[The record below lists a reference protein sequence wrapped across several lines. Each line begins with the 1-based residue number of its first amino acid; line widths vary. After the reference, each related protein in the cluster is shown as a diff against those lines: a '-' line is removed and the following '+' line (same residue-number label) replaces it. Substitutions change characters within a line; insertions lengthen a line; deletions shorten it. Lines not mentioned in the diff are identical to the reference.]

1 MQQVARYGG
10 IPPQCVIHD
19 FGCSVQLVAR
29 MNHARNVIHPL
40 SGIHATGSVYYF
52 CMRRL
57 LAFLCGALYA
67 KAKLNTTGDD
77 MLNET
82 KPQTPF
88 QEKISSLFQQ
98 SLTEEQRFLQGILRG
113 EIQTFSHEEVIA
125 TLRETLKR

>member
-1 MQQVARYGG
+1 M
-10 IPPQCVIHD
+10 ISLT
-19 FGCSVQLVAR
+19 SVF
-29 MNHARNVIHPL
+29 
-40 SGIHATGSVYYF
+40 YF

-57 LAFLCGALYA
+57 LAFLRGALYA

-88 QEKISSLFQQ
+88 QEKISSLFEQ

-113 EIQTFSHEEVIA
+113 EIQTFSHEEVVA

>member
-1 MQQVARYGG
+1 MRSVHLDARQIFPYERFYFVQQVAR
-10 IPPQCVIHD
+10 D
-19 FGCSVQLVAR
+19 
-29 MNHARNVIHPL
+29 
-40 SGIHATGSVYYF
+40 GSVYYF

-57 LAFLCGALYA
+57 LAFLRGALYA
-67 KAKLNTTGDD
+67 KTKLNTIGDD

>member
-1 MQQVARYGG
+1 MPKINIRLKKQAIKLHLVRSVHLDARKIALTNIFYS
-10 IPPQCVIHD
+10 CNK
-19 FGCSVQLVAR
+19 L
-29 MNHARNVIHPL
+29 
-40 SGIHATGSVYYF
+40 HATGSVDYF

-57 LAFLCGALYA
+57 LAFLRGALYA

-88 QEKISSLFQQ
+88 QEKISSLFEQ

-113 EIQTFSHEEVIA
+113 EIQTFSHEEIIA

>member
-1 MQQVARYGG
+1 MKCGGFCACFFVQQVARYG
-10 IPPQCVIHD
+10 
-19 FGCSVQLVAR
+19 SVY
-29 MNHARNVIHPL
+29 
-40 SGIHATGSVYYF
+40 YYF

-57 LAFLCGALYA
+57 LAFLRGALYA
-67 KAKLNTTGDD
+67 NTKLNTIGDD

-113 EIQTFSHEEVIA
+113 EIQTFSHEEVVA

>member
-1 MQQVARYGG
+1 MRRVISYRSVHLDAR
-10 IPPQCVIHD
+10 P
-19 FGCSVQLVAR
+19 
-29 MNHARNVIHPL
+29 NHARNVIHHL
-40 SGIHATGSVYYF
+40 SGIHDFVLRGVYYF

-57 LAFLCGALYA
+57 LAFLRGALYA

-88 QEKISSLFQQ
+88 QEKTSSLFQQ

>member
-1 MQQVARYGG
+1 MRSVHLDARS
-10 IPPQCVIHD
+10 IH
-19 FGCSVQLVAR
+19 AW
-29 MNHARNVIHPL
+29 NVIYYL
-40 SGIHATGSVYYF
+40 SGIHATGRGYYF

-57 LAFLCGALYA
+57 LAFLRGALYA

>member
-1 MQQVARYGG
+1 MRVFS
-10 IPPQCVIHD
+10 CNE
-19 FGCSVQLVAR
+19 L
-29 MNHARNVIHPL
+29 
-40 SGIHATGSVYYF
+40 HATGSVYYF

-113 EIQTFSHEEVIA
+113 EIQIFSHEEVIA
-125 TLRETLKR
+125 ILRETLKR

>member
-1 MQQVARYGG
+1 MQRVARDGSVIPYRSVHLDARQIFPYERFLFVQQVARY
-10 IPPQCVIHD
+10 
-19 FGCSVQLVAR
+19 
-29 MNHARNVIHPL
+29 
-40 SGIHATGSVYYF
+40 GSVYYF

-57 LAFLCGALYA
+57 LAFLRGTLYA
-67 KAKLNTTGDD
+67 KTKLNTTGDD

-88 QEKISSLFQQ
+88 QEKISSLFEQ

-113 EIQTFSHEEVIA
+113 EIQTFSHEEIVA

>member
-1 MQQVARYGG
+1 MIPSRAFLFVQQVAHYGE
-10 IPPQCVIHD
+10 
-19 FGCSVQLVAR
+19 
-29 MNHARNVIHPL
+29 
-40 SGIHATGSVYYF
+40 
-52 CMRRL
+52 RL
-57 LAFLCGALYA
+57 LFLYAATIGIFAWALYA

-113 EIQTFSHEEVIA
+113 EIQTFSHEEVVA

>member
-1 MQQVARYGG
+1 MRSVHLDARP
-10 IPPQCVIHD
+10 IALM
-19 FGCSVQLVAR
+19 SVFYSCNKL
-29 MNHARNVIHPL
+29 
-40 SGIHATGSVYYF
+40 HATGSVDYF

-57 LAFLCGALYA
+57 LAFLRGALYA

-88 QEKISSLFQQ
+88 QEKISSLFEQ

>member
-1 MQQVARYGG
+1 MYYWSLPVKRAFRTPSRASWCTTESRAERY
-10 IPPQCVIHD
+10 
-19 FGCSVQLVAR
+19 LT
-29 MNHARNVIHPL
+29 L
-40 SGIHATGSVYYF
+40 SGIHATGSVDYF

-57 LAFLCGALYA
+57 LSFLRGALYA

-88 QEKISSLFQQ
+88 QEKISSLFEQ

-113 EIQTFSHEEVIA
+113 EIQTFSHEEVVA

>member
-1 MQQVARYGG
+1 MYYWSLPVKRAFRTPSRASWCTTESRTERFYFVQRVARY
-10 IPPQCVIHD
+10 
-19 FGCSVQLVAR
+19 
-29 MNHARNVIHPL
+29 
-40 SGIHATGSVYYF
+40 GSVYYF

-57 LAFLCGALYA
+57 LAFLRGALYA

-113 EIQTFSHEEVIA
+113 EIQTFSHEEVVA

>member
-1 MQQVARYGG
+1 MPKINIRLKNK
-10 IPPQCVIHD
+10 CVVR
-19 FGCSVQLVAR
+19 SVHLDAR
-29 MNHARNVIHPL
+29 MISLMSVFYSCNKL
-40 SGIHATGSVYYF
+40 HATGRGYYF

-57 LAFLCGALYA
+57 LAFLRGALYA

-113 EIQTFSHEEVIA
+113 EIQTFSHEEVVA

>member
-1 MQQVARYGG
+1 MQRVARDGSVIPYRSVHLDARQIFPYERFLFVQQVARY
-10 IPPQCVIHD
+10 
-19 FGCSVQLVAR
+19 
-29 MNHARNVIHPL
+29 
-40 SGIHATGSVYYF
+40 GSVYYF

-57 LAFLCGALYA
+57 LAFLRGALYA
-67 KAKLNTTGDD
+67 KTKLNTIGDD

-113 EIQTFSHEEVIA
+113 EIQTFSHEEVVA

>member
-1 MQQVARYGG
+1 MVVFVRVFS
-10 IPPQCVIHD
+10 CNE
-19 FGCSVQLVAR
+19 L
-29 MNHARNVIHPL
+29 
-40 SGIHATGSVYYF
+40 HATGENDLTSVRDLRFRATSCTLRGSGYYF

-57 LAFLCGALYA
+57 LAFLRGALYA
-67 KAKLNTTGDD
+67 KTKLNTTGDN

-113 EIQTFSHEEVIA
+113 EIQTFSHEEVVA

>member
-1 MQQVARYGG
+1 VHLDARK
-10 IPPQCVIHD
+10 
-19 FGCSVQLVAR
+19 
-29 MNHARNVIHPL
+29 NHAWNVIYYL
-40 SGIHATGSVYYF
+40 SGIHATGRGYYF

-57 LAFLCGALYA
+57 LAFLRGALYA
-67 KAKLNTTGDD
+67 KTKLNTIGDD

-113 EIQTFSHEEVIA
+113 EIQTFSHEEVVA

>member
-1 MQQVARYGG
+1 MPKINIRLKKQAIKLHLVRSVHLDARKIALTNIFYS
-10 IPPQCVIHD
+10 CNK
-19 FGCSVQLVAR
+19 L
-29 MNHARNVIHPL
+29 
-40 SGIHATGSVYYF
+40 HATGSVDYF

-57 LAFLCGALYA
+57 LAFLRGALYA

-88 QEKISSLFQQ
+88 QEKISSLFEQ

-113 EIQTFSHEEVIA
+113 EIQTFSHEEIVA

>member
-1 MQQVARYGG
+1 MVFERVFSCNELQ
-10 IPPQCVIHD
+10 
-19 FGCSVQLVAR
+19 
-29 MNHARNVIHPL
+29 
-40 SGIHATGSVYYF
+40 ATRRGYYF

-57 LAFLCGALYA
+57 LAFLRGTLYA
-67 KAKLNTTGDD
+67 KTKLNTTGDD

-113 EIQTFSHEEVIA
+113 EIQTFSHEEVVA

>member
-1 MQQVARYGG
+1 MRSVHLDARKIPPRYGMKCGGFYACFFVQQVARY
-10 IPPQCVIHD
+10 
-19 FGCSVQLVAR
+19 
-29 MNHARNVIHPL
+29 
-40 SGIHATGSVYYF
+40 GSVYYF

-57 LAFLCGALYA
+57 LAFLRGALYA